1 MSMARQSALPPQ
13 RPHAVPVGRQPATPD
28 YLGRREAPNLRRTEQ
43 GASYD
48 TLLNVAQA
56 AEAAGFDAFF
66 RSDHFLTMGGD
77 GLPGPT
83 DAWLTLGAIAR
94 ETERIRLGTLVTS
107 ATFRAPGLLAIE
119 VAQVDAMSG
128 GRVELGLGAGWYD
141 AEHTAYGF
149 EFPPLGERFERLEE
163 TFAILTGLWG
173 TPMNE
178 KFSFDGR
185 HFHLKDSPA
194 LPKPAQ
200 HPHPP
205 LIVGGGGAKRTPR
218 LAATYANEFNLPFSS
233 LADTEAQFARVQAA
247 CEDRGHDPKRCTSP
261 PPRSSA
267 RGRDEQEIERRAA
280 AIGRKPDELRANGA
294 AGTPDEVVTRLE
306 AFAGIGAETAYLQVL
321 DLHDLDHIELL
332 AREVLPRVS

>member
-1 MSMARQSALPPQ
+1 MKLRIFIEPQ
-13 RPHAVPVGRQPATPD
+13 
-28 YLGRREAPNLRRTEQ
+28 Q
-43 GASYD
+43 GATY
-48 TLLNVAQA
+48 VQQVRIAQA
-56 AEAAGFDAFF
+56 AEALGFDALF

-83 DAWLTLGAIAR
+83 DAWITLAGLAR
-94 ETERIRLGTLVTS
+94 ETERVRLGTLVTS
-107 ATFRAPGLLAIE
+107 ATFRAPGLLAVE
-119 VAQVDAMSG
+119 VAQVDDMSG

-141 AEHTAYGF
+141 AEHAAYGF

-173 TPMNE
+173 TPDDE

-200 HPHPP
+200 RPHPP

-233 LADTEAQFARVQAA
+233 LADTEAQYGRVRAA
-247 CEDRGHDPKRCTSP
+247 CEDRGRDPGT
-261 PPRSSA
+261 
-267 RGRDEQEIERRAA
+267 
-280 AIGRKPDELRANGA
+280 LRL
-294 AGTPDEVVTRLE
+294 T
-306 AFAGIGAETAYLQVL
+306 TAQTVCC
-321 DLHDLDHIELL
+321 
-332 AREVLPRVS
+332 